1 MPKPRKAASNVTGR
15 KRKKPKT
22 KGRHA
27 FKGKPKNA
35 RHRKPA

>member
-15 KRKKPKT
+15 KKSSPKRT
-22 KGRHA
+22 GKHA
-27 FKGKPKNA
+27 FAGKPKDA